1 MMIVW
6 MVKALEATWHDG
18 YPEYYRIVITK
29 DDELEGQYYNHKDKS
44 WHGNSSKN
52 LDKMKWLFVETDVL
66 VVEVGDHEDEIIR

>member
-18 YPEYYRIVITK
+18 YPEYYRIVYEDNK
-29 DDELEGQYYNHKDKS
+29 LQGQYYSHKDKT
-44 WHGNSSKN
+44 WHGSSRGLKE
-52 LDKMKWLFVETDVL
+52 MTWLFVATDVL